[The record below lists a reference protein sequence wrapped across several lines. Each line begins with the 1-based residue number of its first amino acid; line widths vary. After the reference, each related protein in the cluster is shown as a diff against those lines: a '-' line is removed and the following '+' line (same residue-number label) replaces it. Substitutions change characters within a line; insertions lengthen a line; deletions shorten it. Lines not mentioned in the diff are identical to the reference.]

1 VVAARTWSPNPRET
15 SFAAHGES
23 CRIDLM
29 VTAED
34 DGNFTWSILVNS
46 TCSTSVK
53 ANEQPTAQPAA
64 QTHKPP
70 THWLEVFRREERCC
84 NGHVQSRPDFLD
96 KRLLPD
102 FLDNHD
108 SGDAGGVGALISMSV
123 QDGNIDPG
131 LFASPVTRYCVEVLN
146 VTISGTTTTTHDSKP
161 VDSPYATEP
170 ADSCLAAEPADSCPS
185 ASPA

>member
-1 VVAARTWSPNPRET
+1 
-15 SFAAHGES
+15 
-23 CRIDLM
+23 M

-70 THWLEVFRREERCC
+70 THWLEVFRSDER
-84 NGHVQSRPDFLD
+84 Q
-96 KRLLPD
+96 RLLPD

-123 QDGNIDPG
+123 QDNVDPG
-131 LFASPVTRYCVEVLN
+131 LFASPMTRYCVEVLN
-146 VTISGTTTTTHDSKP
+146 VTISGTTTTTHDTKP
-161 VDSPYATEP
+161 VDSPYA
-170 ADSCLAAEPADSCPS
+170 
-185 ASPA
+185 ASPRTPALLHRPLEAPWSHLRRAPTHHPCTAAPSHPPPMH